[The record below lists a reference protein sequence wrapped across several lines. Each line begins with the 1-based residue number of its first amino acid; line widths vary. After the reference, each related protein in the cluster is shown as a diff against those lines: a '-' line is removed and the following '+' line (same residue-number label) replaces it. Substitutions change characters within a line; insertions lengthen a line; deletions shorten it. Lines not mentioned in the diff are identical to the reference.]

1 MVDRAGGPHASGM
14 ANHKT
19 VSRRAALGAVA
30 GSVVALGC
38 GGNQESSAKTPNG
51 SGGGASTGGGGGS
64 GGTAGSGS
72 GGTAGSGGALAE
84 CKAQGPTPG
93 CKVTDDNILGPFYKA
108 DAPFRSDI
116 TEGSAG
122 TALRVRGTVYGC
134 DCQTPLAGAVVDVWQ
149 ANDAG
154 AYDNAGFVLRGR
166 VKTDAQGRYEV
177 TTILP
182 GLYLNGST
190 YRPRHVHYKVSHAE
204 GVSLTT
210 QLYFEGDPWIASD
223 AFVKPSLIRPL
234 VESVGAGGKKQYD
247 VTFDV
252 VLTGS

>member
-64 GGTAGSGS
+64 GGA
-72 GGTAGSGGALAE
+72 AGSGGGLAE

-234 VESVGAGGKKQYD
+234 VESVGTGGKKQYD